1 MPVSH
6 RNRVIAVLA
15 AAPVLVALA
24 TPATA
29 RPAHDRPAPG
39 RHLART
45 LVEDAS
51 GESAYRH
58 LVKFQ
63 EIADAN
69 GGNRAAGTPG
79 YDASAAYVYGQL
91 QQAGYDVSYQD
102 FNIYESKT
110 LREKLTVDGANGA
123 GGRQLPVSAFQFS
136 KSTPE
141 GGLTAEVKAARVDDT
156 PGCSLD
162 DYASGAFTGK
172 IALVKRGSCT
182 FKEKEAVAARAG
194 AAGLILYDHSGTAPV
209 RGTVEAPDN
218 AHIPAAGISL
228 ADGEAL
234 AARVAKGPVK
244 VTLDVAT
251 RSIAKKTRNVIAET
265 RTGSPDEVVAL
276 GSHLDSVPAGPG
288 INDNGSGSAG
298 LLEVALKLA
307 DETKQ
312 TRKHPKSLPHKVRFA
327 WWSGEELGLLG
338 SDHYVKSLTE
348 RQKQQIKLYLNF
360 DMIGSP
366 NAAQLVY
373 DGDDSDKK
381 GAGPGPAGSAGI
393 ENLINGYLDQRHVPH
408 EGYDFDGRSDYGP
421 FIEVGIPAGGTYT
434 GAEEI
439 KTPEQAAKWG
449 GRAGEA
455 FDPHYHAAGDTL
467 DNIDRKYF
475 DLNIDVIAHAVGTY
489 AYDLSSLGH

>member
-1 MPVSH
+1 MPVS
-6 RNRVIAVLA
+6 RRIRAIAALA
-15 AAPVLVALA
+15 AAPVILSLA
-24 TPATA
+24 TPAVA
-29 RPAHDRPAPG
+29 RGGPG
-39 RHLART
+39 QHLANK
-45 LVEDAS
+45 LVKEAS

-58 LVKFQ
+58 LEAFQ
-63 EIADAN
+63 KIADAN

-91 QQAGYDVSYQD
+91 KQAGYDVSYQD
-102 FNIYESKT
+102 FTFYESKT
-110 LREKLTVDGANGA
+110 LRQKLTVQGA
-123 GGRQLPVSAFQFS
+123 GGRELATAAYKFS
-136 KSTPE
+136 KSTPA

-162 DYASGAFTGK
+162 DYASGTFTGK

-182 FKEKEAVAARAG
+182 FQEKEAVAAKAG
-194 AAGLILYDHSGTAPV
+194 AAGVIVYNHSGTDVVHA
-209 RGTVEAPDN
+209 TVGEPGN

-234 AARVAKGPVK
+234 AGQLAKGPVK

-251 RSIAKKTRNVIAET
+251 EAVAQKTRNVIAET
-265 RTGSPDEVVAL
+265 RTGNPDSVVAL

-298 LLEVALKLA
+298 LLEVAVKLA
-307 DETKQ
+307 KETKQ
-312 TRKHPKSLPHKVRFA
+312 TRKHPKQLPNKVRFA

-338 SDHYVKSLTE
+338 SEHYVKNLTE
-348 RQKQQIKLYLNF
+348 QQKKQIKLYLNF
-360 DMIGSP
+360 DMIASP

-381 GAGPGPAGSAGI
+381 GAGPGPAGSAQI
-393 ENLINGYLDQRHVPH
+393 EALINSYLDKRHVQH

-439 KTPEQAAKWG
+439 KTPEQAKKWG
-449 GRAGEA
+449 GTAGQA
-455 FDPHYHAAGDTL
+455 FDPNYHAKGDTL
-467 DNIDRKYF
+467 KNIDKKYF
-475 DLNIDVIAHAVGTY
+475 DLNIDVIAQAVGTY
-489 AYDLSSLGH
+489 AYDLSSLKG

>member
-1 MPVSH
+1 MPVSR
-6 RNRVIAVLA
+6 RNRVIAALA

-29 RPAHDRPAPG
+29 RPAPG
-39 RHLART
+39 PRLART

-91 QQAGYDVSYQD
+91 QRAGYDVSYQD
-102 FNIYESKT
+102 FSIYESKT
-110 LREKLTVDGANGA
+110 LREKLTVAGANGA

-162 DYASGAFTGK
+162 DYASGDFTGR

-194 AAGLILYDHSGTAPV
+194 AAGLILYNHSGTAPV
-209 RGTVEAPDN
+209 RGTNEAPDN

-234 AARVAKGPVK
+234 AARAAKGPVK

-312 TRKHPKSLPHKVRFA
+312 TRKHPKRLPHKVRFA

-439 KTPEQAAKWG
+439 KTAEQAAKWG

-475 DLNIDVIAHAVGTY
+475 DLNIDVIAHAVGIY
-489 AYDLSSLGH
+489 AHDLSSLGH